1 MGFKVFRFSVAWS
14 RIFPTGEETEPNEAG
29 LAHYDA
35 VIDELL
41 RYGIEPLVTL
51 SHYEMPLSLVRKY
64 NGWTSRK
71 AVELFDRYAV
81 TIYRRFKGKVKYY
94 ITFNEIN
101 TLQLMPY
108 LGGACLLDKSS
119 PDYQQ
124 QIYQAAHHQL
134 VASAMA
140 MKHCREID
148 PDAEIGGMLAGG
160 ISYAKTT
167 LPDDVWMAVRN
178 ERPSTYFSDVFMK
191 GSYPY
196 YMKRFFREHQVEIRM
211 EDGDLQL
218 LKDNTADFLAFS
230 YYNSAVVSSDPKD
243 QCVVGNFARGV
254 MNPLLE
260 TSEWG
265 WQIDPMGLRIYL
277 NKMYERYEKPIF
289 IVENG
294 FGAKDVIAED
304 GYIHDDYRIDYLKK
318 HVMAMHEAIL
328 DGVEIMGYTSW
339 GCIDL
344 VSCSTGEMAKRY
356 GFIYVDRD
364 NNGNGS
370 NARIKKDSF
379 DYYQKLIESNGAS
392 AL

>member
-1 MGFKVFRFSVAWS
+1 
-14 RIFPTGEETEPNEAG
+14 
-29 LAHYDA
+29 
-35 VIDELL
+35 
-41 RYGIEPLVTL
+41 
-51 SHYEMPLSLVRKY
+51 
-64 NGWTSRK
+64 
-71 AVELFDRYAV
+71 
-81 TIYRRFKGKVKYY
+81 
-94 ITFNEIN
+94 
-101 TLQLMPY
+101 
-108 LGGACLLDKSS
+108 
-119 PDYQQ
+119 
-124 QIYQAAHHQL
+124 
-134 VASAMA
+134 
-140 MKHCREID
+140 
-148 PDAEIGGMLAGG
+148 MLAGG

>member
-1 MGFKVFRFSVAWS
+1 M
-14 RIFPTGEETEPNEAG
+14 
-29 LAHYDA
+29 
-35 VIDELL
+35 
-41 RYGIEPLVTL
+41 
-51 SHYEMPLSLVRKY
+51 
-64 NGWTSRK
+64 
-71 AVELFDRYAV
+71 
-81 TIYRRFKGKVKYY
+81 
-94 ITFNEIN
+94 
-101 TLQLMPY
+101 
-108 LGGACLLDKSS
+108 
-119 PDYQQ
+119 
-124 QIYQAAHHQL
+124 
-134 VASAMA
+134 
-140 MKHCREID
+140 
-148 PDAEIGGMLAGG
+148 
-160 ISYAKTT
+160 
-167 LPDDVWMAVRN
+167 
-178 ERPSTYFSDVFMK
+178 
-191 GSYPY
+191 
-196 YMKRFFREHQVEIRM
+196 
-211 EDGDLQL
+211 
-218 LKDNTADFLAFS
+218 
-230 YYNSAVVSSDPKD
+230 D